1 MVKTRLAQM
10 TWKEAEEAYKANP
23 VILIPSASIEQHGP
37 ATPVGDFRISEW
49 VGDRIAERTGAIVA
63 PMLPY
68 GYSEVFRR
76 FPGTV
81 TLQGD
86 TVRAVMYDVVVSFA
100 EQGLDHLVFLCGH
113 NGNMPILDQ
122 VARRVRREYGI
133 RMGCIE
139 PFRLFSGA
147 TMAEAYGKPGVAIGH
162 GSDPIMSFNMF
173 LFPDDC
179 RQDLTEAENLNQY
192 DGMTIRGST
201 NVALGDVAG
210 HIYFDTL
217 DIAPNGV
224 MGDVSN
230 FDAEAGG
237 KLLAH
242 VVDKGVEFVN
252 IFKQHD
258 TRIR

>member
-1 MVKTRLAQM
+1 MVKVRLASM
-10 TWKEAEEAYKANP
+10 TWREAAEAYAQNP

-49 VGDRIAERTGAIVA
+49 VGDRIAERTGALVA

-81 TLQGD
+81 TLEAT
-86 TVRAVMYDVVVSFA
+86 TVQSVMYDVVVSFL
-100 EQGLDHLVFLCGH
+100 EHGLDHLVFLCGH

-139 PFRLFSGA
+139 PFRLFSPA
-147 TMAEAYGKPGVAIGH
+147 TMAEAYGRPGVGIGH

-179 RQDLTEAENLNQY
+179 RLDLTEPEQLREY
-192 DGMTIRGST
+192 DGLTVRGTSA
-201 NVALGDVAG
+201 VALGDVTG

-217 DIAPNGV
+217 DRASNGV
-224 MGDVSN
+224 MGDVST
-230 FDAEAGG
+230 FDADAGG
-237 KLLAH
+237 RLLQH
-242 VVDKGVEFVN
+242 IVEKGVEFVT
-252 IFKQHD
+252 IFRAHD
-258 TRIR
+258 TRVG

>member
-1 MVKTRLAQM
+1 VAKVRLAQM
-10 TWKEAEEAYKANP
+10 TWKEAEEAYAANP
-23 VILIPSASIEQHGP
+23 VVLIPCASIEQHGP

-49 VGDRIAERTGAIVA
+49 VADQIAERTGAIVA

-68 GYSEVFRR
+68 GYSEMFRR
-76 FPGTV
+76 FPGTI
-81 TLQGD
+81 TLQPE
-86 TVRAVMYDVVVSFA
+86 TVKAVMYDVVVSLV
-100 EQGLDHLVFLCGH
+100 EHGLDHLVFLCGH

-122 VARRVRREYGI
+122 VARQVRIEYGI

-139 PFRLFSGA
+139 PFRLFSTA
-147 TMAEAYGKPGVAIGH
+147 TMAEAYGRENAAIGH
-162 GSDPIMSFNMF
+162 GSDPIMSFNMH

-179 RQDLTEAENLNQY
+179 RLDLTEQENRNTY
-192 DGMTIRGST
+192 EGMTIRGST
-201 NVALGDVAG
+201 SVALGDVAG

-224 MGDVSN
+224 IGDVST
-230 FDAEAGG
+230 FSAEAGG

-242 VVDKGVEFVN
+242 VVDNGAAFVN

-258 TRIR
+258 TRIQ